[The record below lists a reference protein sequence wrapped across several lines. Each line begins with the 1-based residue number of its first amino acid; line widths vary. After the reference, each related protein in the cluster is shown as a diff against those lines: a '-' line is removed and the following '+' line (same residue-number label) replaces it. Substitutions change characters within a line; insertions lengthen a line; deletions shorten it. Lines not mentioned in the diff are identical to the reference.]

1 MPSIRDA
8 FNNAAVNYNK
18 HALIQKEVAF
28 RTDQKFDLIRPNNQ
42 TILDLGSGTGLLT
55 DRILSRFPKSQI
67 IIIDFAYN
75 ALLKNKAKTKICAD
89 TNKLPIKDN
98 SVDIIVSSLMMQW
111 CTDLNKFFVE
121 CFRVL
126 KSDGLILF
134 STFGP
139 DTLKE
144 LKKSWSVVD
153 NKDHVNKFIDMHD
166 IGDQLLNNGFQD
178 PVMEMEKLVVNYET
192 VVELLRDIKGIG
204 AQTVIHRSKS
214 LTGKSMF
221 NGMVEMYESYRKDG
235 KIPATY
241 EVVYGH
247 AWKKTDSLEKISI
260 NYEDL

>member
-1 MPSIRDA
+1 
-8 FNNAAVNYNK
+8 
-18 HALIQKEVAF
+18 
-28 RTDQKFDLIRPNNQ
+28 
-42 TILDLGSGTGLLT
+42 
-55 DRILSRFPKSQI
+55 
-67 IIIDFAYN
+67 
-75 ALLKNKAKTKICAD
+75 
-89 TNKLPIKDN
+89 
-98 SVDIIVSSLMMQW
+98 
-111 CTDLNKFFVE
+111 
-121 CFRVL
+121 
-126 KSDGLILF
+126 
-134 STFGP
+134 
-139 DTLKE
+139 
-144 LKKSWSVVD
+144 
-153 NKDHVNKFIDMHD
+153 MHD